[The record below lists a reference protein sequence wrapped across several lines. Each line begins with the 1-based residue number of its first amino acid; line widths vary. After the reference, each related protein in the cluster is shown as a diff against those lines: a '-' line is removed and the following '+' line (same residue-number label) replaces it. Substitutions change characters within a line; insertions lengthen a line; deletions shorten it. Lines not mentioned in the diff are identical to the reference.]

1 MTARDLASGF
11 FWLLV
16 SIFVCLEAIRLDIGT
31 LHMPGPGFAVLVAG
45 AVLGLFSIL
54 LITGT
59 LLKRKQGVPAVE
71 TEGVK
76 NGRGWIKVVL
86 VLCAVLVFLVLLP
99 KIGFFLATFGLMTF
113 MYRMLG
119 QASLWLQS
127 IVGFI
132 TAALAYLV
140 FSVWLQIPL
149 PVGILGF

>member
-1 MTARDLASGF
+1 MTARDIASGV

-54 LITGT
+54 LIIGT
-59 LLKRKQGVPAVE
+59 LLKRNESAPTVE
-71 TEGVK
+71 TEEVK
-76 NGRGWIKVVL
+76 SGRGWIKVVL
-86 VLCAVLVFLVLLP
+86 VLCAVLVYLLLLP
-99 KIGFFLATFGLMTF
+99 EIGFFIATFGLMTF

-119 QASLWLQS
+119 QASLWLQG
-127 IVGFI
+127 IIGFV

-149 PVGILGF
+149 PRGIFGF